1 MSINLNLDLLMGY
14 EEINGIK
21 TKTGF
26 NSKFSIDDEFRT
38 RSVRTLLVSKFDG
51 DKFQGSLSDLEP
63 GVGYE
68 VKVAKDLTFKYDLYN
83 RSADWLQ

>member
-1 MSINLNLDLLMGY
+1 MGY
-14 EEINGIK
+14 EEINGVK
-21 TKTGF
+21 TRTWPPL